1 MQKDNTVEKLIGKR
15 IQKLRKEKGLT
26 QQQFAE
32 MIDLSTN
39 YVSDVE
45 RGTSSI
51 RLSKLVAVM
60 NALECSADEI
70 FADVI
75 KCGYKVKVSRL
86 SEQMEALSEEDREK
100 VYTIID
106 AFI

>member
-45 RGTSSI
+45 RGKSSI
-51 RLSKLVAVM
+51 RLSKLVTVM

-70 FADVI
+70 FAAI
-75 KCGYKVKVSRL
+75 KSRYLGYLNRWRL
-86 SEQMEALSEEDREK
+86 YQKKTVRRSIRL
-100 VYTIID
+100 
-106 AFI
+106 

>member
-45 RGTSSI
+45 RGKSSI

-75 KCGYKVKVSRL
+75 KCGYKVKESRL
-86 SEQMEALSEEDREK
+86 SEQMEALSEEDRQK